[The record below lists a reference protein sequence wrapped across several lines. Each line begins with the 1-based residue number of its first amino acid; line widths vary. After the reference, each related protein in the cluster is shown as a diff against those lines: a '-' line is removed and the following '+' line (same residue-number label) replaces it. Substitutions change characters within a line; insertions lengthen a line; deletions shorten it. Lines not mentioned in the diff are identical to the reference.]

1 MLKDLDEIVILEILQ
16 KRFDENMQR
25 HPPLKWIDIEK
36 QLIAQPLKLKILF
49 EMQRTGGEPDI
60 AVLSEH
66 PAEVVFYDCSLESP
80 KPRRSL
86 CYDHDALENRKDRPP
101 KDNVI
106 DIVKEIGAELLTE
119 DEYRA
124 IQKVFNFDLKTSS
137 WVLTPSAIRRR
148 GGAIFCDNRYGHV
161 FTYHNSAQ
169 SYYVSR
175 GFRCKLIL

>member
-1 MLKDLDEIVILEILQ
+1 ME
-16 KRFDENMQR
+16 
-25 HPPLKWIDIEK
+25 
-36 QLIAQPLKLKILF
+36 
-49 EMQRTGGEPDI
+49 RTGGESDI

-66 PAEVVFYDCSLESP
+66 PAEVVFHDCSLESP
-80 KPRRSL
+80 KSRRSL
-86 CYDHDALENRKDRPP
+86 CYDRDALENRKDHPP

-119 DEYRA
+119 DEYHA

-137 WVLTPSAIRRR
+137 WVLTPSAIRRK

-169 SYYVSR
+169 SYYASY